1 MTIENTNAIKPEG
14 NLVLFVC
21 GVAVFVQSLPDDER
35 DEYGMGSKGQGRR

>member
-1 MTIENTNAIKPEG
+1 MWWMGLMFA
-14 NLVLFVC
+14 LVLFVC